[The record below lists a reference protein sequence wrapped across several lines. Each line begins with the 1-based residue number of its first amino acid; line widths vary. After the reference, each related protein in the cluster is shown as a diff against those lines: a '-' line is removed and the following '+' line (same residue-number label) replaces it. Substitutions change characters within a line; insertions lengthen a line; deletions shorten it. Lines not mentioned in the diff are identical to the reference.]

1 MGNVYISDY
10 TGRQFSE
17 SLTNVVRGT
26 EFVDFEK
33 VNSLDG
39 VFISNKYLYKKPS
52 NQFGKGTR
60 SQITEEEVE
69 ENAR

>member
-39 VFISNKYLYKKPS
+39 VFISNKYLFKKGGQP
-52 NQFGKGTR
+52 GKGTR
-60 SQITEEEVE
+60 SQITEEEIE